1 MKISVIIPVYN
12 EEKHIVQCL
21 KSLNNQTLKP
31 LEIIVIDDGSTD
43 NTLKI
48 LRTPY
53 SALRTEV
60 VLIKQNHLG
69 TGAARNL
76 GAKKSRGKILV
87 FIDADMEF
95 DQNFL
100 KDLTAPLRVPGT
112 RLHLRC
118 VPGTKRVSGTFST
131 QELVKNWDQP
141 LAHCWSHH
149 FGFHTRY
156 LVPQD
161 QKTSPVFRAI
171 LKSEFDRVNGFDPS
185 QGYAD
190 DWSLSEKLGYQA
202 VATKAKYYHSNPDTL
217 KDIFIQARWRAKRQY
232 KLGFL
237 GAVYRLFL
245 HSFPFSLINGL
256 WGAIKYQLPVY
267 FFFKIILDLASSL
280 GILEF
285 YLFKKTSK

>member
-1 MKISVIIPVYN
+1 MKISVIIPTYN

-21 KSLNNQTLKP
+21 ESLSNQTLKP
-31 LEIIVIDDGSTD
+31 LEIIVVDDGSTD
-43 NTLKI
+43 STLLKI
-48 LRTPY
+48 KNFDL
-53 SALRTEV
+53 V
-60 VLIKQNHLG
+60 VIRQDHSG
-69 TGAARNL
+69 AGAARNL
-76 GAKKSRGKILV
+76 GAKKSRGEILFFV
-87 FIDADMEF
+87 DADMEF
-95 DQNFL
+95 NKNFL
-100 KDLTAPLRVPGT
+100 KDLTSQL
-112 RLHLRC
+112 C
-118 VPGTKRVSGTFST
+118 IPGTKRVSGTFST

-141 LAHCWSHH
+141 LARCWSHH

-171 LKSEFDRVNGFDPS
+171 LKSEFDRVNGFDPN
-185 QGYAD
+185 QGYTD

-217 KDIFIQARWRAKRQY
+217 KDIFTQARWRAKRQY

-237 GAVYRLFL
+237 GAVCRLFL

-256 WGAIKYQLPVY
+256 WGAIRYQLPIY

>member
-1 MKISVIIPVYN
+1 MKISVIIPAYN
-12 EEKHIVQCL
+12 EEKHIAQCL
-21 KSLNNQTLKP
+21 QSLNNQTLKP
-31 LEIIVIDDGSTD
+31 LEIILVDDGSTD
-43 NTLKI
+43 STFSKI
-48 LRTPY
+48 ENFDL
-53 SALRTEV
+53 V
-60 VLIKQNHLG
+60 VIRQDHSG
-69 TGAARNL
+69 TGTARNF
-76 GAKKSRGKILV
+76 GANKSRGEILV

-95 DQNFL
+95 DKNFL
-100 KDLTAPLRVPGT
+100 KDLTKPITGSSPKG
-112 RLHLRC
+112 
-118 VPGTKRVSGTFST
+118 VSGTFST
-131 QELVKNWDQP
+131 QELVKNWDQS
-141 LAHCWSHH
+141 LARCWSHH

-156 LVPQD
+156 LVPRD

-171 LKSEFDRVNGFDPS
+171 LKSEFNRVNGFDPS

-217 KDIFIQARWRAKRQY
+217 KDIFSQACWRAKRQY

-245 HSFPFSLINGL
+245 HSFPLSLVNGL

-267 FFFKIILDLASSL
+267 FFFKIILDLASFL

-285 YLFKKTSK
+285 YLFKKPSK

>member
-12 EEKHIVQCL
+12 EEKHIAQCL
-21 KSLNNQTLKP
+21 QSLNNQTLKP
-31 LEIIVIDDGSTD
+31 LEIIRVDDGSTD
-43 NTLKI
+43 STFSKI
-48 LRTPY
+48 ENFDL
-53 SALRTEV
+53 V
-60 VLIKQNHLG
+60 VIRQDHSG
-69 TGAARNL
+69 TGTARNL
-76 GAKKSRGKILV
+76 GANKSRGEILV
-87 FIDADMEF
+87 FVDADMEF

-100 KDLTAPLRVPGT
+100 KDLTAPI
-112 RLHLRC
+112 
-118 VPGTKRVSGTFST
+118 KRFSSGTFST
-131 QELVKNWDQP
+131 QELVKNWDQS
-141 LAHCWSHH
+141 LARCWSHH

-171 LKSEFDRVNGFDPS
+171 IKSEFDRVNGFDPG

-190 DWSLSEKLGYQA
+190 DWSLSKKLGYQA
-202 VATKAKYYHSNPDTL
+202 VATKAKYYHSNPDTI
-217 KDIFIQARWRAKRQY
+217 KDIFSQACWRAKRQY

-245 HSFPFSLINGL
+245 HSFPLSLVNGL

-267 FFFKIILDLASSL
+267 FFFKIILDLASFL

-285 YLFKKTSK
+285 YLFKKPSK